1 MTIIFRT
8 KKYIRTEAS
17 WSNKLINLRWT
28 DWSDIDTYDG
38 GDVRDILWKKWG
50 WGDTLYRKKREEYA
64 RIELSIFHS
73 TTPGDYF
80 YNNFQN
86 ESRFEFKQAIKTS
99 LQNSAKHLWIRCQEY
114 NLNDPVLTK
123 EKIFRK
129 EIKNSLFCVLCSY
142 EDLSLLIP
150 FFRWME
156 RVNDIVFIVT
166 LHPFEVHG
174 GMPLTF
180 LGQTFSV
187 GNSEESYTQTTKEVR
202 KQIIAS
208 GMDTLSIASNENIVK
223 KLNFFFKNRMLYV

>member
-1 MTIIFRT
+1 
-8 KKYIRTEAS
+8 
-17 WSNKLINLRWT
+17 
-28 DWSDIDTYDG
+28 
-38 GDVRDILWKKWG
+38 
-50 WGDTLYRKKREEYA
+50 
-64 RIELSIFHS
+64 
-73 TTPGDYF
+73 
-80 YNNFQN
+80 
-86 ESRFEFKQAIKTS
+86 
-99 LQNSAKHLWIRCQEY
+99 
-114 NLNDPVLTK
+114 
-123 EKIFRK
+123 
-129 EIKNSLFCVLCSY
+129 
-142 EDLSLLIP
+142 
-150 FFRWME
+150 ME